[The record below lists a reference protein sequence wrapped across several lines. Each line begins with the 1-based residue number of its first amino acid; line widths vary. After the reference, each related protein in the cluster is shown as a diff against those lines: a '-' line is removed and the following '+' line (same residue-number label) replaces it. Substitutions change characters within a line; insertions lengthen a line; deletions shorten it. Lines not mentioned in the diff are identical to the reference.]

1 MITMIISSALFS
13 DDITILSAELGCPYC
28 CTSCKS
34 VGWEDMTQNRMC
46 VYYFLNRTTNVL
58 ERSVALPLSP
68 VADLGLALPLS
79 PVADLGCCE

>member
-1 MITMIISSALFS
+1 
-13 DDITILSAELGCPYC
+13 
-28 CTSCKS
+28 
-34 VGWEDMTQNRMC
+34 MC
-46 VYYFLNRTTNVL
+46 VYCFLNRTTNVL